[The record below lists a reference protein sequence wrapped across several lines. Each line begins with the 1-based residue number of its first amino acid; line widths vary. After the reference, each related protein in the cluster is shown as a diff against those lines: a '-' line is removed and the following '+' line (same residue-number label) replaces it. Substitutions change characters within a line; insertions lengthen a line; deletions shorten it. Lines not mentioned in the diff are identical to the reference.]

1 MQLGVLVDRTVDA
14 PQQTLLFK
22 VAQVQL
28 QIKARLLIA
37 RTCHG
42 MVFSEI
48 GSHGASS
55 HFVSVGENARPKS
68 RQRRSRAGPALF
80 ACAENLTDRCAVR
93 CWHRCYRTPHQTPG
107 QALAEIVGSV
117 AHTPWSQMNARDR
130 GKLSS
135 IQYVIKFHHT

>member
-37 RTCHG
+37 RTCRG

-48 GSHGASS
+48 GRHGAIS
-55 HFVSVGENARPKS
+55 HFVSVGENAWPKS

-80 ACAENLTDRCAVR
+80 ACVENLTNRCAVR
-93 CWHRCYRTPHQTPG
+93 CWHGLLSNPASGARSGLGGYRRRRGPHT
-107 QALAEIVGSV
+107 LFSDEC
-117 AHTPWSQMNARDR
+117 
-130 GKLSS
+130 
-135 IQYVIKFHHT
+135 